1 MKKLC
6 FMLAIAAGAVSTIS
20 ATARAEWI
28 SYQRNADTDEL
39 VEAQAVSREGS
50 RVKIWTLTNYG
61 KPMTTIE
68 GQAYASEKM
77 LTTVDCASRKAGA
90 EQVLRYSDANA
101 AGEVV
106 SSMETPLRLLSV
118 KAGSTDDALLNRVC
132 R

>member
-6 FMLAIAAGAVSTIS
+6 FMLVIAAGALS
-20 ATARAEWI
+20 ATAQAEWI

-39 VEAQAVSREGS
+39 VEAQTVSSEGS
-50 RVKIWTLTNYG
+50 RVKIWTLTNYRQ
-61 KPMTTIE
+61 PMSTIE

-90 EQVLRYSDANA
+90 EQVLRYSEANA

-106 SSMETPLRLLSV
+106 SAMETPLRLLSV